1 MFRIRPVAAEDLDA
15 LWDLICQAS
24 AGMTSL
30 QIDKPTLQDRLEL
43 SVFAFSRTTEKPE
56 GAPYVFVMED
66 LSVGRLIGTS
76 CIFSKTGGYQPQ
88 YSYRIETE
96 KAISSTLSLEMMVHS
111 LHLVK
116 VHDGPTEIGSL
127 FLQPDYRGK
136 GCGKLL
142 SLCRF
147 LYMANHP
154 KRFASQTIA
163 EMRGYQDTDGHS
175 PFWDA
180 IGAHFFKIDFPSAD
194 SLSMV
199 DKTFI
204 EELMPKYPIYLELL
218 PRTALEAIG
227 KVHDQT
233 RPAQAMLEAQGFQ
246 RNNLIDIFDAGP
258 VVACQ
263 TQQIHTIAN
272 SRVATWTNDPNA
284 DRSTSALVAR
294 SRPPFLAIETQID
307 IRKCDGAEQVI
318 LDLAAIDDLQLQGG
332 ESVRF
337 IPLSKPAR

>member
-1 MFRIRPVAAEDLDA
+1 MYRIRQVVAGDLDA

-30 QIDKPTLQDRLEL
+30 QIDKATLQDRLEL
-43 SVFAFSRTTEKPE
+43 STFAFSRTSEKPE
-56 GAPYVFVMED
+56 GAPYVFALED
-66 LSVGRLIGTS
+66 QSVGKIVGTS

-88 YSYRIETE
+88 YSYRVETE
-96 KAISSTLSLEMMVHS
+96 RASSSTLGLEMLVHS

-127 FLQPDYRGK
+127 FLQPDYRGR

-163 EMRGYQDTDGHS
+163 EMRGYQDAEGHS

-218 PRTALEAIG
+218 PQSALDAIG

-233 RPAQAMLEAQGFQ
+233 RPALAMLEGQGFQ

-258 VVACQ
+258 VMACP
-263 TQQIHTIAN
+263 TQQIRTVAD
-272 SRVATWTNDPNA
+272 SRLASWTNDPLA
-284 DRSTSALVAR
+284 DRSTPAIVAR
-294 SRPPFLAIETQID
+294 GTPPFLAIETSIQ
-307 IRKCDGAEQVI
+307 CDGAQGSEHVV
-318 LDLAAIDDLQLQGG
+318 LDLAAIDDLQLRSG
-332 ESVRF
+332 ELVRF
-337 IPLSKPAR
+337 IALPAKSV